1 MSTIMINIVEQLNA
15 MREASKQSQS
25 ELAERAGL
33 SRMTVVRTE
42 HGQIDPRL
50 STIQVMARALG
61 LELMLVPQEL
71 TGPLLS
77 FIQAGGKYLG
87 QEQGIDAPLSVVDS
101 LLARERG

>member
-1 MSTIMINIVEQLNA
+1 MNNITRQMTAL
-15 MREASKQSQS
+15 REASKQSQAD
-25 ELAERAGL
+25 LAELAGL

-71 TGPLLS
+71 TAPLTS

-87 QEQGIDAPLSVVDS
+87 QDQGIDAPLSVVDS
-101 LLARERG
+101 LLAKGRG